1 MNYTI
6 EQKISYAVRQRD
18 DIALA
23 AAVKHLP
30 VWDCDYDE
38 IRNVVESAGG
48 GRFVGSHIRMGTTII
63 DNQNGQARVREE
75 TW

>member
-6 EQKISYAVRQRD
+6 EQKISYAVRQRN

-30 VWDCDYDE
+30 VWDRDYDE
-38 IRNVVESAGG
+38 IRNVSRAPAA
-48 GRFVGSHIRMGTTII
+48 VGLW
-63 DNQNGQARVREE
+63 VRIFA
-75 TW
+75 WVRL